1 MNSDEQILY
10 ELLKAGDEK
19 AYGILYRNHYAILC
33 HFANFYLHDRFSAE
47 SVVEDV
53 IYHLWENRESLNIT
67 KSIRSYLVMAVRNK
81 CLDTLK
87 LKRNQNE
94 KPISSLS
101 DKAGYYMDSQTA
113 GDSPYGTLLSKELE
127 EKVIQAIEALPAEC
141 RQVFLKAGWKQEK
154 QGNCRRIRHFCQY
167 SKVSSQECTQDIAR
181 ETGALSYSFILIFV
195 NELKKIFFSLHFFT
209 TTSSI
214 SKTYQEYE
222 QNTI

>member
-1 MNSDEQILY
+1 MNSEEQILY
-10 ELLKAGDEK
+10 EQLKAGNEG

-113 GDSPYGTLLSKELE
+113 SDSPYGTLLSKELE

-141 RQVFLKAGWKQEK
+141 RQVFLKSRME
-154 QGNCRRIRHFCQY
+154 N
-167 SKVSSQECTQDIAR
+167 
-181 ETGALSYSFILIFV
+181 
-195 NELKKIFFSLHFFT
+195 KKTRKLQ
-209 TTSSI
+209 
-214 SKTYQEYE
+214 K
-222 QNTI
+222 N

>member
-1 MNSDEQILY
+1 MISEEQILY
-10 ELLKAGDEK
+10 EQLKAGNES

-53 IYHLWENRESLNIT
+53 IYHIWENRESLNIT
-67 KSIRSYLVMAVRNK
+67 KSIRSYLVTAVKNK

-127 EKVIQAIEALPAEC
+127 EKVIQAIEELPVEC
-141 RQVFLKAGWKQEK
+141 RQVFIKSRMENKKNKEIADELGISVNTVKYHLKNALKILREK
-154 QGNCRRIRHFCQY
+154 LEHYLI
-167 SKVSSQECTQDIAR
+167 
-181 ETGALSYSFILIFV
+181 ALSLFLLM
-195 NELKKIFFSLHFFT
+195 N
-209 TTSSI
+209 
-214 SKTYQEYE
+214 
-222 QNTI
+222 

>member
-1 MNSDEQILY
+1 MIVADF
-10 ELLKAGDEK
+10 
-19 AYGILYRNHYAILC
+19 R
-33 HFANFYLHDRFSAE
+33 HDRFSAE

-141 RQVFLKAGWKQEK
+141 RQVFLKSRMENKKNKEIAEELGISVNTVKYHLKNALKILREK
-154 QGNCRRIRHFCQY
+154 LEHYLI
-167 SKVSSQECTQDIAR
+167 
-181 ETGALSYSFILIFV
+181 ALSLFLLM
-195 NELKKIFFSLHFFT
+195 N
-209 TTSSI
+209 
-214 SKTYQEYE
+214 
-222 QNTI
+222 